1 VRRAP
6 AALAMLV
13 LVLGAC
19 SGDDDAERSE
29 PTAAPPPTIA
39 TTTIATTI
47 ATTTG
52 PPPATTPNTVV
63 AGPADVAAPS
73 SAAAA
78 AEVLTRVETEL
89 RSDTRDEAQ
98 LAQTGW
104 EQDLAYAALR
114 AHPEWLPDVLA
125 QVPDSVRPVVAANAD
140 ARAQI
145 SELNLPQPNLPAWNI
160 RPPLPRDELLGYY
173 REAEAASGVPWPY
186 LAGIHLIETRLG
198 RIVGTSTA
206 GAQGPMQFMPPSWEA
221 FGEGGDVSND
231 RDAIL
236 AAGRYLE
243 AAGAPDDMPGA
254 LFSYNHSDRYVV
266 AVTAYA
272 QTIMADPRAY
282 DGYYNWQVHYA
293 TTDGT
298 YLLPEG
304 YTSGSG
310 AVPLAL

>member
-1 VRRAP
+1 MRRVPVAL
-6 AALAMLV
+6 AALALT
-13 LVLGAC
+13 LTAC
-19 SGDDDAERSE
+19 SGDDDAGERSE
-29 PTAAPPPTIA
+29 PTAAPTTTAVTTTVPPTPS
-39 TTTIATTI
+39 TTT
-47 ATTTG
+47 TTT
-52 PPPATTPNTVV
+52 TVP
-63 AGPADVAAPS
+63 AGPADLAAPT
-73 SAAAA
+73 SAAVVAD
-78 AEVLTRVETEL
+78 VLTRVETEL
-89 RSDTRDEAQ
+89 RSDTRDETQ
-98 LAQTGW
+98 LARTGW
-104 EQDLAYAALR
+104 EQDLAYVALW
-114 AHPEWLPDVLA
+114 AHPEWLPEVLA
-125 QVPDSVRPVVAANAD
+125 QVPDAVRPAVAANAD
-140 ARAQI
+140 AGAQI
-145 SELNLPQPNLPAWNI
+145 RVLNQPQPSLPAWNI
-160 RPPLPRDELLGYY
+160 RAPLPREELLAYY
-173 REAEAASGVPWPY
+173 REAEAASEVPWPY

-221 FGEGGDVSND
+221 FGEGDVSND

-254 LFSYNHSDRYVV
+254 LFSYNHSDRYVA

-304 YTSGSG
+304 YTNGSG
-310 AVPLAL
+310 AVPLVL